1 MHLSTKRSYL
11 PYTTQ
16 CTLCPLYLS
25 CVIFPKSA
33 QFWRAFFPASFFK
46 LYIDSISDKKDTL
59 GCEWDNTVEE
69 TFSQKLWTF
78 VPIQSFLFEAGSTHK
93 RRKKK
98 VGTLWSELGVVYLTI
113 YTSICSYEMC
123 TLIPHFDWGAE
134 AEAENFIICD
144 LHLAFFIWPTSL
156 RLISGTRHKKG
167 KKTGQG
173 QSITTVIVH
182 V

>member
-1 MHLSTKRSYL
+1 MYNFFQNQHNFEGLFSQLSFSNCILIQFQIKKIHWALRVGQHSGEDLL
-11 PYTTQ
+11 PKVVDFCSHT
-16 CTLCPLYLS
+16 
-25 CVIFPKSA
+25 IFPL
-33 QFWRAFFPASFFK
+33 WGWV
-46 LYIDSISDKKDTL
+46 Y
-59 GCEWDNTVEE
+59 
-69 TFSQKLWTF
+69 SQK
-78 VPIQSFLFEAGSTHK
+78 EK
-93 RRKKK
+93 EKK

-167 KKTGQG
+167 KNWPRAK
-173 QSITTVIVH
+173 H
-182 V
+182 L